1 MCIVQLSGLKHLSL
15 LFHREQEAKDNVV
28 QAKQTRSASR
38 QLGTQGEATL
48 QQLAQL
54 ENSSALA
61 STQLTS
67 EVGGVEGGGPWM
79 DEKMDE

>member
-1 MCIVQLSGLKHLSL
+1 MYIVQLSGLKYLSPH
-15 LFHREQEAKDNVV
+15 FHSEQEAKDNVV

-38 QLGTQGEATL
+38 HLGTQVEATI

-54 ENSSALA
+54 ENSSAIA

-67 EVGGVEGGGPWM
+67 EVPGWGDWLVGRWT
-79 DEKMDE
+79 DD